1 MNNQNKGEG
10 YIYVPVYNSKKWKL
24 PYQKTSYDSDDHKI
38 VDALFCDRVFAPES
52 FQKSVDEPSMGYRY
66 KVRVEASQGVV
77 RTQNLLSI
85 EGRWYIAV

>member
-1 MNNQNKGEG
+1 MFQRTTCKEVEVTLSEG
-10 YIYVPVYNSKKWKL
+10 L
-24 PYQKTSYDSDDHKI
+24 PTTVNDHKI

-52 FQKSVDEPSMGYRY
+52 FQKSVDEPLMGYRY